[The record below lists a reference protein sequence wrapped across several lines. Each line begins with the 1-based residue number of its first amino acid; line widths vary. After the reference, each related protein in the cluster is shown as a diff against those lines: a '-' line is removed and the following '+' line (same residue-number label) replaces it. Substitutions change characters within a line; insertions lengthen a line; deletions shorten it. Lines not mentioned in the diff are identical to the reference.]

1 MVTRNYSEEDIE
13 ELIELCDKLILENEE
28 LRISN
33 EKLQNDLS
41 LREEMITDS
50 LYFLDKIT
58 NNLNRI

>member
-13 ELIELCDKLILENEE
+13 ELIQLCDKLILENEE

-41 LREEMITDS
+41 RREELITDS
-50 LYFLDKIT
+50 LYLLDKIT

>member
-41 LREEMITDS
+41 RREEMITDS
-50 LYFLDKIT
+50 LYLLDKIT

>member
-13 ELIELCDKLILENEE
+13 ELIQLCDKLILENEE

-41 LREEMITDS
+41 RREEIITDS
-50 LYFLDKIT
+50 LHLLDKIT

>member
-13 ELIELCDKLILENEE
+13 ELIQLCDKLILENEE

-41 LREEMITDS
+41 RREELITDS
-50 LYFLDKIT
+50 LYLLDKVT

>member
-28 LRISN
+28 LRINN

-41 LREEMITDS
+41 HREEMITDS
-50 LYFLDKIT
+50 LYLLDKIT

>member
-13 ELIELCDKLILENEE
+13 ELIQLCDELILENEE

-41 LREEMITDS
+41 RREEIITDS
-50 LYFLDKIT
+50 LHLLDKIT